1 MEKIQFNKFR
11 RNYLFNNLKA
21 YIETETQTNFLL
33 NKRNWYFFSIRK
45 IVFKLQ
51 FSKLIFHFQSIFLC
65 KGEQGTMD

>member
-51 FSKLIFHFQSIFLC
+51 NLYFIFNL
-65 KGEQGTMD
+65 